1 MPSSASSSSSSS
13 LYIIGA
19 RAPDAALD
27 GGDTDDDASGGGAL
41 SRPVA
46 ERFASSFLTQE
57 SLDALC
63 RKYGV
68 PDQFKAILPAGHHR
82 ACSPP
87 PPGAVCVY
95 AQALEAGMRVPLH
108 GFFCEVL
115 AHFGVAP
122 SQIAPNGWRVMAGFL
137 VLCHFAGVP
146 PSLAVFRHFF
156 SLCAHKLKGWY
167 WFRGKDS
174 AGALIKGLPLSL
186 KGWKEG
192 FFFLRSPTPWP
203 CPVKWG
209 EPSKVSTAEP
219 VLTREE
225 QIRATKLLRVHG
237 AAVDL
242 KTCLSESNLAAAMA
256 TGSPRPPPPPPSPRT
271 ASTAKGMD
279 PSVYDMMKSLRAA
292 KAAQALGEKVTAKSE
307 PGSDTPLSGT
317 KRKLADDATKQ
328 GLPRHEPSTPLDHA
342 HGSSSGAAPPGF
354 STQRASKSSVRDH
367 DPVPKPR
374 HTPDLPDG
382 GDTAGWEAA
391 RRMLQSIVAP
401 SRERAFSAA
410 KPSDV
415 IESSFV
421 TMLEAANCVSFSLG
435 YALELEEKLA
445 AREREADALRRELT
459 EAKAELAGARKASA
473 GEARSARAAALEEY
487 LGSTEHML
495 RQAKHAL
502 AGYERG
508 MEHMKRAA
516 LRRYPHL
523 DPEQLVVPPDGG
535 GP

>member
-1 MPSSASSSSSSS
+1 
-13 LYIIGA
+13 
-19 RAPDAALD
+19 
-27 GGDTDDDASGGGAL
+27 
-41 SRPVA
+41 VA

-87 PPGAVCVY
+87 PPGTVCVY

-225 QIRATKLLRVHG
+225 QSRATKLLRVHG

-271 ASTAKGMD
+271 ASNAKG
-279 PSVYDMMKSLRAA
+279 K
-292 KAAQALGEKVTAKSE
+292 T
-307 PGSDTPLSGT
+307 
-317 KRKLADDATKQ
+317 
-328 GLPRHEPSTPLDHA
+328 
-342 HGSSSGAAPPGF
+342 
-354 STQRASKSSVRDH
+354 
-367 DPVPKPR
+367 
-374 HTPDLPDG
+374 
-382 GDTAGWEAA
+382 
-391 RRMLQSIVAP
+391 
-401 SRERAFSAA
+401 RAFH
-410 KPSDV
+410 D
-415 IESSFV
+415 SFPPM
-421 TMLEAANCVSFSLG
+421 TCVL
-435 YALELEEKLA
+435 
-445 AREREADALRRELT
+445 
-459 EAKAELAGARKASA
+459 
-473 GEARSARAAALEEY
+473 
-487 LGSTEHML
+487 
-495 RQAKHAL
+495 
-502 AGYERG
+502 
-508 MEHMKRAA
+508 
-516 LRRYPHL
+516 
-523 DPEQLVVPPDGG
+523 
-535 GP
+535 